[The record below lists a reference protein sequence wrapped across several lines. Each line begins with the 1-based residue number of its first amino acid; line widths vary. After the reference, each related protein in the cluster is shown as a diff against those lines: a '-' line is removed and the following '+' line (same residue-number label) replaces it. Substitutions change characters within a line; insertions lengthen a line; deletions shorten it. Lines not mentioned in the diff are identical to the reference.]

1 MSQDRIAVEKITKD
15 FLRAV
20 TSQGIKV
27 DRAFFYGSHARG
39 EANENSDIDLIVI
52 SSDFSKMPAWRR
64 WEVLG
69 KAVARI
75 MEPVEPL
82 AYTPEEVEGLMKREG
97 NFIRHILTQPET
109 IEYQL

>member
-1 MSQDRIAVEKITKD
+1 
-15 FLRAV
+15 
-20 TSQGIKV
+20 
-27 DRAFFYGSHARG
+27 
-39 EANENSDIDLIVI
+39 
-52 SSDFSKMPAWRR
+52 MPAWRR
-64 WEVLG
+64 CEVLG